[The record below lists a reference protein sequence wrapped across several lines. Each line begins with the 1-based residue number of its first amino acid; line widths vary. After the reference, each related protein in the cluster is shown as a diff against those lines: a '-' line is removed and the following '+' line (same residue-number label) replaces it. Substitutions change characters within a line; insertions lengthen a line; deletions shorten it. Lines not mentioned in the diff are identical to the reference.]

1 MKKRL
6 LMLLSAAMAGTLMLT
21 GISLPTDVRAAQSA
35 EFTSLGAISDV
46 RQDGNEVYLRYE
58 GGEQAKIS
66 VLNDSVLRFDM
77 EPDGQFREHPAPRD
91 ESHTTTI
98 VAKSQD
104 EYEEEYQPSLTLS
117 EGEDII
123 VETDEMQLIIDPETA
138 MMKMVNKESGE
149 TVLEEREPLKYND
162 TETVQTLKSDASEY
176 YFGGGQQNGYFS
188 HKGRKVAVE
197 NKSTWV
203 DGGVSS
209 PNPFYFSSK
218 GYGVVRHTFAQG
230 EYDFRDEET
239 IVLSH
244 DEKRFD
250 AFYFVE
256 DSSKDILSD
265 YVEYRRQGHQ
275 QHRRAAVEAAA
286 IREERRHHPD
296 DRGK

>member
-1 MKKRL
+1 M
-6 LMLLSAAMAGTLMLT
+6 
-21 GISLPTDVRAAQSA
+21 
-35 EFTSLGAISDV
+35 
-46 RQDGNEVYLRYE
+46 YLRYE

-91 ESHTTTI
+91 ESQTTTI

-162 TETVQTLKSDASEY
+162 TETVRTLKSDASEY

-188 HKGRKVAVE
+188 HKGRKVSVE
-197 NKSTWV
+197 NKST
-203 DGGVSS
+203 
-209 PNPFYFSSK
+209 
-218 GYGVVRHTFAQG
+218 
-230 EYDFRDEET
+230 
-239 IVLSH
+239 
-244 DEKRFD
+244 
-250 AFYFVE
+250 
-256 DSSKDILSD
+256 
-265 YVEYRRQGHQ
+265 
-275 QHRRAAVEAAA
+275 
-286 IREERRHHPD
+286 
-296 DRGK
+296 

>member
-1 MKKRL
+1 M
-6 LMLLSAAMAGTLMLT
+6 
-21 GISLPTDVRAAQSA
+21 
-35 EFTSLGAISDV
+35 
-46 RQDGNEVYLRYE
+46 YLRYE

-91 ESHTTTI
+91 ESQTTTI

-162 TETVQTLKSDASEY
+162 TETVRTLKSDASEY

-188 HKGRKVAVE
+188 
-197 NKSTWV
+197 
-203 DGGVSS
+203 
-209 PNPFYFSSK
+209 
-218 GYGVVRHTFAQG
+218 
-230 EYDFRDEET
+230 
-239 IVLSH
+239 
-244 DEKRFD
+244 
-250 AFYFVE
+250 
-256 DSSKDILSD
+256 
-265 YVEYRRQGHQ
+265 
-275 QHRRAAVEAAA
+275 
-286 IREERRHHPD
+286 
-296 DRGK
+296 